1 MPLLL
6 VDDLHVRY
14 GAIVALRGMSL
25 TVDEGEIVGLIG
37 VNGAGK
43 STTMNAIMQVVRA
56 ESGRIAYNGV
66 SLIGLA
72 PEAIIRRGVAPVM
85 EGRRIFPGLTVEE
98 NLKLGAAIRSDRDA
112 IRADIERWCQFFP
125 ILAERLHKP
134 AGTLSGGQQQMLAVA
149 RALMSRPK
157 LLLMDEP
164 SLGLAPK
171 LVSEVFKLIAELR
184 DLGMTILLVEQNVRM
199 TLDIVDRA
207 YLVNTGRVE
216 FAGTPD
222 EIRRQADLEQA
233 YLGGKRE
240 AGERDGKTAR
250 PQDGQDEHTCPDTRH
265 PTPDTRTAIS
275 G

>member
-6 VDDLHVRY
+6 VEDLHVRY

-43 STTMNAIMQVVRA
+43 STTMGAIMGIVRA
-56 ESGRIAYNGV
+56 ERGRIEFDGA
-66 SLIGLA
+66 LA
-72 PEAIIRRGVAPVM
+72 ARPRAGGDPPARSRARSWKGGASSPA
-85 EGRRIFPGLTVEE
+85 LTVEE
-98 NLKLGAAIRSDRDA
+98 NLRLGAAIRSDRDA
-112 IRADIERWCQFFP
+112 IRADIERWCAV
-125 ILAERLHKP
+125 LSRSWASDCTSP
-134 AGTLSGGQQQMLAVA
+134 AGNLSGGQQQMLAVA

-171 LVSEVFKLIAELR
+171 LVSEVFRLIAELR

-199 TLDIVDRA
+199 TLNIVDRA

-222 EIRRQADLEQA
+222 EIRQQADVEQA
-233 YLGGKRE
+233 YLGGG
-240 AGERDGKTAR
+240 GETASGR
-250 PQDGQDEHTCPDTRH
+250 ANRRTR
-265 PTPDTRTAIS
+265 RRR

>member
-25 TVDEGEIVGLIG
+25 AVAEGEIVGLIG

-43 STTMNAIMQVVRA
+43 STTMNAIMQVVRP
-56 ESGRIAYNGV
+56 ESGRIEYNGV

-85 EGRRIFPGLTVEE
+85 EGRRIFPALTVEE

-125 ILAERLHKP
+125 ILGERLHKP

-164 SLGLAPK
+164 SLGLAPN
-171 LVSEVFKLIAELR
+171 
-184 DLGMTILLVEQNVRM
+184 LGMTILLVEQNVRM

-216 FAGTPD
+216 FAGTPN
-222 EIRRQADLEQA
+222 EIRQQADLEQA
-233 YLGGKRE
+233 YLGGRRE
-240 AGERDGKTAR
+240 AAGGSSNG
-250 PQDGQDEHTCPDTRH
+250 PPDTRR
-265 PTPDTRTAIS
+265 PTPDTRTPIR